1 MLPLECL
8 ELYMTQ
14 TIPEQRRAPNV
25 PATMPEVA
33 AHVFFFSEMQTP
45 AMIVV
50 MR

>member
-1 MLPLECL
+1 MLLLECL
-8 ELYMTQ
+8 ELYMTNAM
-14 TIPEQRRAPNV
+14 PEQRRAPNV

-33 AHVFFFSEMQTP
+33 AHVFFFFVMHTP